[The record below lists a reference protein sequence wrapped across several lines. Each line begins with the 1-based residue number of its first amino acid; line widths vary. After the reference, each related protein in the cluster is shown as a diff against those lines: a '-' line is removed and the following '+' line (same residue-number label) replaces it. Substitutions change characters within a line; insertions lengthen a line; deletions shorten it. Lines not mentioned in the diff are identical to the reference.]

1 MLLFYLVV
9 AIPGGLAL
17 EVWGYGIQIQHHLWH
32 YQYSQSQRE
41 ILGFQTTNHPV
52 IIGCWGREEIE
63 SNMSLPGCETAGA
76 AL

>member
-1 MLLFYLVV
+1 MFLWLAKSTLLGLGKDLLRLAIWLVRV
-9 AIPGGLAL
+9 RSA
-17 EVWGYGIQIQHHLWH
+17 
-32 YQYSQSQRE
+32 SQSQRE